1 MTYIWLAIVIAL
13 GLLEIS
19 TVNLVSI
26 WFVISGIAAMIISL
40 FTDNATLEVSVFV
53 ILGIALLP
61 ISKKIYKNISKT
73 KTRTNLDRIIGMKGI
88 VTENIT
94 KDTTGVVKVDGKV
107 WSSYADA
114 NLEKG
119 SAVEVLQINGV
130 KIKVKKWEEK

>member
-1 MTYIWLAIVIAL
+1 MTYIWLAIVITL

-26 WFVISGIAAMIISL
+26 WFVISGIAAMLISL
-40 FTDNATLEVSVFV
+40 FTDNTTLEVSVFV

>member
-40 FTDNATLEVSVFV
+40 FTDNTTLEVSVFV

-61 ISKKIYKNISKT
+61 ISKKIYKNISKELLQ
-73 KTRTNLDRIIGMKGI
+73 KT
-88 VTENIT
+88 
-94 KDTTGVVKVDGKV
+94 
-107 WSSYADA
+107 
-114 NLEKG
+114 
-119 SAVEVLQINGV
+119 
-130 KIKVKKWEEK
+130 

>member
-1 MTYIWLAIVIAL
+1 MTYIWLAIVITL

>member
-1 MTYIWLAIVIAL
+1 MTYIWLAIVIVL

-26 WFVISGIAAMIISL
+26 WFVISGIVALIISL
-40 FTDNATLEVSVFV
+40 FTDNTTLEVSVFV
-53 ILGIALLP
+53 ILGIVLLP
-61 ISKKIYKNISKT
+61 ISKKIYKNISKN
-73 KTRTNLDRIIGMKGI
+73 KTRTNLDRIIGMKGL
-88 VTENIT
+88 VTESIT
-94 KDTTGVVKVDGKV
+94 KDTIGAVKVDGKV

-114 NLEKG
+114 NIEKG